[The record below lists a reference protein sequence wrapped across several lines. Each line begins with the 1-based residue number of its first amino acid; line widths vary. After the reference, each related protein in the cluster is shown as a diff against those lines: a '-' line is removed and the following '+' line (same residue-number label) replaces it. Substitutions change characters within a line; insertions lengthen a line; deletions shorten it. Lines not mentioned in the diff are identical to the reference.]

1 MESRPS
7 VFVDANVFLDVLWKN
22 KGWESSLEVIEKV
35 RRGEIKG
42 FVSVLT
48 IAIIY
53 FFHSQEFTKRK
64 ARTELVKSIKM
75 FEIST
80 THLHMQKLLWKIRGS
95 WT

>member
-53 FFHSQEFTKRK
+53 FFLLTTKGMRVALK
-64 ARTELVKSIKM
+64 PY
-75 FEIST
+75 
-80 THLHMQKLLWKIRGS
+80 KIV
-95 WT
+95 